1 MASALP
7 KPKHSKTA
15 QTSAAVEPCALSG
28 LMTDPTPADKTL
40 AAIAAKAQHAADSIV
55 KAFKQAQLN
64 PERAAQIKDLAARLK
79 VIRDRDRA

>member
-1 MASALP
+1 
-7 KPKHSKTA
+7 
-15 QTSAAVEPCALSG
+15 
-28 LMTDPTPADKTL
+28 MTDPTPADKTL